1 VDGAQAA
8 QAASHGR
15 DAVPA
20 ACCGGGGG
28 GGGHSWRSRWTF
40 TSGGSSPI
48 PLLVTAGTAAP
59 RPHTSVPA
67 PPSPCTNPFSA
78 PTFHTSSTPAAEQD
92 MEAKVYN
99 YDAELAAMGVDFKA
113 WLRKPGK

>member
-1 VDGAQAA
+1 
-8 QAASHGR
+8 
-15 DAVPA
+15 
-20 ACCGGGGG
+20 
-28 GGGHSWRSRWTF
+28 
-40 TSGGSSPI
+40 
-48 PLLVTAGTAAP
+48 
-59 RPHTSVPA
+59 VPA